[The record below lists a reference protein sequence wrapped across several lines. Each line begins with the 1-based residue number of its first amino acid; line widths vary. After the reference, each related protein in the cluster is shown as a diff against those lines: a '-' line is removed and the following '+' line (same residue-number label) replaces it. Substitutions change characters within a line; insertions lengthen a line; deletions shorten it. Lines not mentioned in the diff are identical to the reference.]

1 MGIDERSPFSAYY
14 ECLVGECNSTGVCGG
29 LPKRIDRPV
38 YSHSDMRDDARKKVL
53 FRDSLHM
60 ILGRT
65 ILAMFTQ
72 IILTHMFYAEYFE
85 NLRS

>member
-1 MGIDERSPFSAYY
+1 MPCRRVQLYWSNAAVFPNESIGQSILIPP
-14 ECLVGECNSTGVCGG
+14 CGMT
-29 LPKRIDRPV
+29 PE
-38 YSHSDMRDDARKKVL
+38 KKVL

-72 IILTHMFYAEYFE
+72 IILTRMFYAEYFE

>member
-38 YSHSDMRDDARKKVL
+38 YSHSDMRDDAGKKGVVSGLSTHDTRKNNSGDVYSNHFDTYVL
-53 FRDSLHM
+53 CRVF
-60 ILGRT
+60 
-65 ILAMFTQ
+65 
-72 IILTHMFYAEYFE
+72 
-85 NLRS
+85 